1 MKSKHR
7 FNIGF
12 TFTMA
17 VIIVQA
23 MTCSATVNLDLS
35 LTSANNLQVFFLQD
49 LNVSGQAPA
58 SQVFRA
64 TIQSDEPAQSCRL
77 EFSMRTAQLE
87 IFNSSTG
94 FFTLNPGVIQL
105 TNLDLTSVGSPYRL
119 ENFSSNSVAQSIEEQ
134 LLQNGYFPA
143 ATYYLSLKLWSSAQ
157 TLLAADEV
165 VAVITNPF
173 TTMLLVPAGTPES
186 PAPIGGV
193 LPLFSWSSSATQ
205 FLITICERTSDDPDP
220 ESVMQSR
227 PHYQTDPASPLTGK
241 SFSYPAAG
249 VKPLESG
256 HTYYWQVTALVQ
268 TTSGLKEY
276 PSPIGAFTILQSQSP
291 DAVRILTAIQR
302 ILGPGYLSALNQLT
316 GFQPTGEIRMNGVII
331 TIEDLETTATE
342 FESGVHRI
350 TSARAE

>member
-1 MKSKHR
+1 MKTHHR
-7 FNIGF
+7 FYVGF
-12 TFTMA
+12 ASIAA
-17 VIIVQA
+17 VVVQA
-23 MTCSATVNLDLS
+23 FTCSAAVNLDLS
-35 LTSANNLQVFFLQD
+35 LSSADNLQVFFLQD

-58 SQVFRA
+58 SEVFRA
-64 TIQSDEPAQSCRL
+64 TIQSDEPPRSCRL
-77 EFSMRTAQLE
+77 VFSMRTAQVE
-87 IFNSSTG
+87 IFSSSTG
-94 FFTLNPGVIQL
+94 SFTLNPGIVQI

-119 ENFSSNSVAQSIEEQ
+119 ENFNSNSVAQSIEDQ

-143 ATYYLSLKLWSSAQ
+143 ATYYLLLELWSSEQ

-173 TTMLLVPAGTPES
+173 TTMLLSPAGTPES
-186 PAPIGGV
+186 PALIGGM
-193 LPLFSWSSSATQ
+193 LPLFTWSSSATQ
-205 FLITICERTSDDPDP
+205 FLITVCEKTSDAMDP

-227 PHYQTDPASPLTGK
+227 PNYQTDPSAPVTGK
-241 SFSYPAAG
+241 SFGYPAAG
-249 VKPLESG
+249 AKPLEPG

-316 GFQPTGEIRMNGVII
+316 GFQPTGEIRLNGVVI
-331 TIEDLETTATE
+331 TIEDLEATARE
-342 FESGVHRI
+342 FESGVHR
-350 TSARAE
+350 TTAARAE